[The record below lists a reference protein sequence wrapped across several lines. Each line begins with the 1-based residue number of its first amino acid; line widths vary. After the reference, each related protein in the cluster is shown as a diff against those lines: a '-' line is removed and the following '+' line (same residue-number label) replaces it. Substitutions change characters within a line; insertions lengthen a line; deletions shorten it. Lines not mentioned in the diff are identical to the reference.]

1 MKLKK
6 LLVFLLAL
14 VVLIGALP
22 ALADE
27 TPYYITVDI
36 SSQIVTIYR
45 TSDDSIAR
53 QMLCS
58 TGLNDATPTGK
69 YTMPKTKR
77 AGERSEWYYF
87 PMFGSYAKYAS
98 RIVDYI
104 LFHSIPYSS
113 MNDST
118 ISLSGIKAFGAPAS
132 HGCIR
137 LLVED
142 SKFIAENCLAGTK
155 VRIYKSGNRYD
166 DLRELLFVSSYTGE
180 NGMTYDQFLGI
191 PEDPDTLGRFSTG
204 AEVTDLQ
211 YRLRAL
217 GFFSDEITGE
227 YLSPTVN
234 AVREVQR
241 AMSLEP
247 TGLATTEFRELLYS
261 SDAPT
266 AQNVALDEGASGPVV
281 RRLQTD
287 LAALKL
293 YEDEIDGVYDVD
305 VIQAVQA
312 FQGAY
317 GYSIEAAAQPEVQKA
332 IRHEAE
338 RVSDIFSDH
347 GDYALSIESESV
359 NMVAVSAKKSIR
371 VRSKPST
378 NSDSLGRVTD
388 GMRLIFLDTSG
399 GWSQVEYNGAVGYVK
414 NDYLVPEQLSAT
426 RLTYASADGTSYTFG
441 WTAADYRNGAK
452 LPCDVLE
459 EESVQSTA
467 QKTQYATV
475 NTRQDNVSLNL
486 RQDPNSQSAV
496 LASLPNGT
504 RLRVL
509 LRSGEWSLVT
519 DETQT
524 GYLLNEYLD
533 FDGEADAEA
542 TPAVVEGDADYQ
554 DHIYAMVSCS
564 GGNAPVYDS
573 DSEDASQIGKLPD
586 GTHLNVI
593 HTDDEWSLIELYGHQ
608 GYMKNETLQFSMY
621 EFSN

>member
-1 MKLKK
+1 MKKVLAV
-6 LLVFLLAL
+6 LLVLLFA
-14 VVLIGALP
+14 VSCLP
-22 ALADE
+22 AVAE
-27 TPYYITVDI
+27 EMPYYITVDL

-45 TSDDSIAR
+45 TSDNGIVR

-58 TGLNDATPTGK
+58 TGLNDATPTGT

-77 AGERSEWYYF
+77 QGERSEWYYF

-113 MNDST
+113 MNEST
-118 ISLSGIKAFGAPAS
+118 ISLSGIKAFGSPAS

-204 AEVTDLQ
+204 SEVEDLQ
-211 YRLRAL
+211 HRLRAL
-217 GFFSDEITGE
+217 GFYDDEITGE
-227 YLSPTVN
+227 YLSATVN
-234 AVREVQR
+234 AVRQVQS
-241 AMSLEP
+241 AMGLET
-247 TGLATTEFRELLYS
+247 TGLATVEFREMLYS

-266 AQNVALDEGASGPVV
+266 AQNVPLDEGASGPVV
-281 RRLQTD
+281 RKLQSE

-293 YEDEIDGVYDVD
+293 YDDEIDGVYDVD
-305 VIQAVQA
+305 VIQAVQT

-317 GYSIEAAAQPEVQKA
+317 GYSVESIAQPEVQKA

-338 RVSDIFSDH
+338 AVANAFAEH
-347 GDYALSIESESV
+347 GDYTLTIESEDVS
-359 NMVAVSAKKSIR
+359 MVTVSAQKGIR

-378 NSDSLGRVTD
+378 DSASLGRVTD
-388 GMRLIFLDTSG
+388 GMRLIFLESSG
-399 GWSQVEYNGAVGYVK
+399 GWSQVEYDGSIGYIK
-414 NDYLVPEQLSAT
+414 NDYLVPSHLAAT
-426 RLTYASADGTSYTFG
+426 RLSYASDDGTTYSFG

-459 EESVQSTA
+459 EESAQSTA
-467 QKTQYATV
+467 QETQYATV
-475 NTRQDNVSLNL
+475 NTRQDNVNLNL
-486 RQDPNSQSAV
+486 RKDPNSQSDV

-509 LRSGEWSLVT
+509 LRSGDWSLVT

-524 GYLLNEYLD
+524 GYLLNEFLD
-533 FDGEADAEA
+533 FDGETADATA
-542 TPAVVEGDADYQ
+542 SPTTGGDADYQ
-554 DHIYAMVSCS
+554 DHIYAVVSCS
-564 GGNAPVYDS
+564 GENAPVYDS
-573 DSEDASQIGKLPD
+573 DSEDANRIGKLPD

-608 GYMKNETLQFSMY
+608 GYMKNEVLQFSMY
-621 EFSN
+621 EFEN